1 MPSGCD
7 TRSLRDR
14 LSSSAGPNQSTV
26 RVNRGVTIIFFS
38 ARRQRQKETLDILV
52 YISYWLLVKIN
63 QLLACTNFKV

>member
-1 MPSGCD
+1 
-7 TRSLRDR
+7 
-14 LSSSAGPNQSTV
+14 
-26 RVNRGVTIIFFS
+26 VTIIFFS